1 MENKKIQ
8 IVECPRDAMQGIKR
22 FIPTEDKINYIN
34 SLIKVGF
41 DIIDFGSFVSPKAV
55 PQMADTYNVI
65 SQLKIND
72 STSLLAIVLNKR
84 GILDASSFDKI
95 NILGYPLSISEI
107 FQKNNSNM
115 DIKSSMLFIDEIL
128 NLCEQKNKS
137 LLVYLSMAFGN
148 PYSEEWSINMLLEK
162 IRKLH
167 QKGVRLIS
175 LADTTGQASSQLIS
189 ELYSEVNNNFTDLDI
204 GLHLHCLP
212 DDAIKKIESAWN
224 VGCKRYDVAIGGY
237 GGCPFTNSYLIG
249 NLGTEKILNFI
260 AKNKIPHSLDMLAF
274 ENAYNYSKKIFN

>member
-1 MENKKIQ
+1 
-8 IVECPRDAMQGIKR
+8 
-22 FIPTEDKINYIN
+22 
-34 SLIKVGF
+34 
-41 DIIDFGSFVSPKAV
+41 
-55 PQMADTYNVI
+55 
-65 SQLKIND
+65 
-72 STSLLAIVLNKR
+72 
-84 GILDASSFDKI
+84 
-95 NILGYPLSISEI
+95 
-107 FQKNNSNM
+107 M

-148 PYSEEWSINMLLEK
+148 PYSEEWSVNILLEK

-212 DDAIKKIESAWN
+212 DDAIKKIESAWS
-224 VGCKRYDVAIGGY
+224 VGCKRFDVAIGGY
-237 GGCPFTNSYLIG
+237 GGCPFTNSSLLG

>member
-1 MENKKIQ
+1 MEDKKIQ
-8 IVECPRDAMQGIKR
+8 IVECPRDAMQGIKK

-84 GILDASSFDKI
+84 GILDASSFEKI

-115 DIKSSMLFIDEIL
+115 DIKSSMIFIDEIL

-148 PYSEEWSINMLLEK
+148 PYGEEWNINILLEK
-162 IRKLH
+162 IRKLY
-167 QKGVRLIS
+167 QKGVRSIS

-189 ELYSEVNNNFTDLDI
+189 ELYSEVNNNFTDLDV
-204 GLHLHCLP
+204 GLHLHCHP

-237 GGCPFTNSYLIG
+237 GGCPFTNSSLIG

>member
-8 IVECPRDAMQGIKR
+8 IVECPRDAMQGINK

-55 PQMADTYNVI
+55 PQMSDTYNVI

-84 GILDASSFDKI
+84 GILDASSFEEI

-148 PYSEEWSINMLLEK
+148 PYSEEWNVNILLEK
-162 IRKLH
+162 IRKLY
-167 QKGVRLIS
+167 QKGVKSIS

-189 ELYSEVNNNFTDLDI
+189 ELYSEVNSNFTDLDV
-204 GLHLHCLP
+204 GLHLHCHP
-212 DDAIKKIESAWN
+212 DDAIKKIESAWS

-237 GGCPFTNSYLIG
+237 GGCPFTNSSLIG

>member
-212 DDAIKKIESAWN
+212 DDAIKKIESAWS

-237 GGCPFTNSYLIG
+237 GGCPFTNSSLLG

>member
-8 IVECPRDAMQGIKR
+8 IVECPRDAMQGINK

-55 PQMADTYNVI
+55 PQMSDTYNVI

-84 GILDASSFDKI
+84 GILDASSFEEI

-148 PYSEEWSINMLLEK
+148 PYSEEWNVNILLEK
-162 IRKLH
+162 IRKLY
-167 QKGVRLIS
+167 QKGVKSIS

-189 ELYSEVNNNFTDLDI
+189 ELYSEVNSNFTDLDV
-204 GLHLHCLP
+204 GLHLHCHP
-212 DDAIKKIESAWN
+212 DDAIKKIESAWS

-237 GGCPFTNSYLIG
+237 GGCPFTNSSLIG

-260 AKNKIPHSLDMLAF
+260 AKNKIPHSLDVLAF

>member
-1 MENKKIQ
+1 MENKKIE
-8 IVECPRDAMQGIKR
+8 IVECPRDAMQGINK

-55 PQMADTYNVI
+55 PQMSDTYNVI

-84 GILDASSFDKI
+84 GILDASSFEEI

-115 DIKSSMLFIDEIL
+115 DIKSSMIFIDEIL

-148 PYSEEWSINMLLEK
+148 PYSEEWNVNILLEK
-162 IRKLH
+162 IRKLY
-167 QKGVRLIS
+167 QKGVKSIS

-189 ELYSEVNNNFTDLDI
+189 ELYSEVNSNFTDLDV
-204 GLHLHCLP
+204 GLHLHCHP
-212 DDAIKKIESAWN
+212 DDAIKKIESAWS

-237 GGCPFTNSYLIG
+237 GGCPFTNSSLIG

-260 AKNKIPHSLDMLAF
+260 AKNKIPHSLDVLAF

>member
-8 IVECPRDAMQGIKR
+8 IVECPRDAMQGINK

-84 GILDASSFDKI
+84 GILDASSFEEI

-115 DIKSSMLFIDEIL
+115 DIKSSMIFIDEIL

-148 PYSEEWSINMLLEK
+148 PYSEEWNVNILLEK
-162 IRKLH
+162 IRKLY
-167 QKGVRLIS
+167 QKGVKSIS

-189 ELYSEVNNNFTDLDI
+189 ELYSEVNSNFTDLDV
-204 GLHLHCLP
+204 GLHLHCHP
-212 DDAIKKIESAWN
+212 DDAIKKIESAWS

-237 GGCPFTNSYLIG
+237 GGCPFTNSSLIG